1 MFCRTIRRVS
11 RMSWLVAIVAVTPTL
26 AHGQAPQ
33 QSGPIPVARLAA
45 SPAFA
50 SSSEFAGSRLMMRT
64 GLRSDVQIQD
74 APAQESAPLNL
85 KSEDTAMWLSLGST
99 LLPVAAGAVM
109 IAASDDESSL
119 NTAGAILASSGLY
132 IGPAVGYWYGGASG
146 RGWKGV
152 GIRLGTGLVAG
163 LAITLICTSGDC
175 GYFDNDSGSTTAVS
189 LVALAATGVIL
200 GSAIYDL
207 AKVKSHVRKAN
218 EAKLRDSGASL
229 SVLPVVSPANGGTAG
244 LVAQVRF

>member
-1 MFCRTIRRVS
+1 
-11 RMSWLVAIVAVTPTL
+11 MSWLVAIVAVTPTL
-26 AHGQAPQ
+26 APGQSPQ
-33 QSGPIPVARLAA
+33 QPGPIRVARLAA

-50 SSSEFAGSRLMMRT
+50 ASSEFSGSRLMLRT
-64 GLRSDVQIQD
+64 GLRTEVLLQDIPIQEL
-74 APAQESAPLNL
+74 PGPNL
-85 KSEDTAMWLSLGST
+85 KSEDKALWLSLGST

-109 IAASDDESSL
+109 IAASDDDSSL
-119 NTAGAILASSGLY
+119 NTVGALLASSGLY
-132 IGPAVGYWYGGASG
+132 FGPAVGYWYGGASG
-146 RGWKGV
+146 RAWKGV
-152 GIRLGTGLVAG
+152 GIRFGTGLVAG
-163 LAITLICTSGDC
+163 LAITMICTGGNCDI
-175 GYFDNDSGSTTAVS
+175 YDDSGATAGAG

>member
-1 MFCRTIRRVS
+1 MLCRTIRRVS
-11 RMSWLVAIVAVTPTL
+11 RMTWLVAIVAVTPTL
-26 AHGQAPQ
+26 AHGQSPQ
-33 QSGPIPVARLAA
+33 QPGPIPVARLAA

-50 SSSEFAGSRLMMRT
+50 ASSEFSGSRLMLRT
-64 GLRSDVQIQD
+64 GLRTEVQLQDVPIQEL
-74 APAQESAPLNL
+74 PGPNL
-85 KSEDTAMWLSLGST
+85 KSEDKALWLSLGST

-109 IAASDDESSL
+109 IAASDDDSSL
-119 NTAGAILASSGLY
+119 NTVGALLASSGLY
-132 IGPAVGYWYGGASG
+132 FGPAVGYWYGGASG
-146 RGWKGV
+146 RAWKGV
-152 GIRLGTGLVAG
+152 GIRFGTGLVAG

-175 GYFDNDSGSTTAVS
+175 GYDGEGSAGAG

>member
-1 MFCRTIRRVS
+1 MLCRTIRRVS

-26 AHGQAPQ
+26 AHGQSPQ
-33 QSGPIPVARLAA
+33 QPGPIPVARLAA
-45 SPAFA
+45 SPAVA
-50 SSSEFAGSRLMMRT
+50 ASSEFSGSRLLFRT
-64 GLRSDVQIQD
+64 GLRTEVQLQDVPIQVLTG
-74 APAQESAPLNL
+74 PTP
-85 KSEDTAMWLSLGST
+85 KSEDKALWLSLGST

-109 IAASDDESSL
+109 IAASDDDSSL
-119 NTAGAILASSGLY
+119 NTVGALTASSGLY
-132 IGPAVGYWYGGASG
+132 FGPAVGYWYGGASG

-152 GIRLGTGLVAG
+152 GIRLGTGIVAG

-175 GYFDNDSGSTTAVS
+175 GFDDGGSAGAG

-229 SVLPVVSPANGGTAG
+229 SVLPVVSPANGGMAG

>member
-1 MFCRTIRRVS
+1 MNTGMIRRINLSGSLLAVS
-11 RMSWLVAIVAVTPTL
+11 FLIPATMR
-26 AHGQAPQ
+26 GQAPQ
-33 QSGPIPVARLAA
+33 QPSPIPVARLAA
-45 SPAFA
+45 SPTFA
-50 SSSEFAGSRLMMRT
+50 AASEFSGSRLMLRT
-64 GLRSDVQIQD
+64 GLRTKQQVQDVPIQELP
-74 APAQESAPLNL
+74 APNL
-85 KSEDTAMWLSLGST
+85 KSEDTALWLSLGST

-109 IAASDDESSL
+109 IAASDSEGSL
-119 NTAGAILASSGLY
+119 STAGAILVSSGVY
-132 IGPAVGYWYGGASG
+132 FGPAVGYWYGGASG
-146 RGWKGV
+146 RGWMGT
-152 GIRLGTGLVAG
+152 GIRVGTGLVAG
-163 LAITLICTSGDC
+163 LAIVAICGDDNC
-175 GYFDNDSGSTTAVS
+175 GIWDDDGGATAGAS

>member
-1 MFCRTIRRVS
+1 MLCRTIRRVS

-26 AHGQAPQ
+26 AHGQSPQ
-33 QSGPIPVARLAA
+33 QPGPIPVARLAA
-45 SPAFA
+45 SPAVTA
-50 SSSEFAGSRLMMRT
+50 SSEFSGSRLMLRT
-64 GLRSDVQIQD
+64 GLRTEVQLQD
-74 APAQESAPLNL
+74 DPFQELTGPTL
-85 KSEDTAMWLSLGST
+85 KSEDKALWLSLGST

-109 IAASDDESSL
+109 IAASGDDSSL
-119 NTAGAILASSGLY
+119 NMVGTLLVGSGLY
-132 IGPAVGYWYGGASG
+132 FGPAVGYWYGGASG

-152 GIRLGTGLVAG
+152 GIRFGTGLVAG
-163 LAITLICTSGDC
+163 LAITMICTGGNCDL
-175 GYFDNDSGSTTAVS
+175 FNDDSGSTAAG

-229 SVLPVVSPANGGTAG
+229 SILPVVSPANGGTAG